1 MNDPDLAQALRA
13 AVQALQLHTIAD
25 PQDDGRPL
33 RHFPS
38 LDLAVVGFAPGR
50 APIAANV
57 LFSRTRPEGWLA
69 DLPSDTGP
77 VRGIQFLA
85 DVRDAEGVSIAW
97 APQSDWQAL
106 PATPLCG
113 QGEPLRAPYPASL
126 LKLMLAVGLAWCCQR
141 GWGHYADDWTF
152 EGERRPLRDWQ
163 FDMLAVSCNRATSA
177 AVAWLHACGAIR
189 RAGDAEAHNELHAL
203 FSALGLPTLRLANTQ
218 PDGGWGNAAGAG
230 VGQIQMTAWDTV
242 RLLWWLDPDAPP
254 PPWLPPEA
262 PRLQQALRD
271 AVLRGLRE
279 QGLDTVL
286 SSGSLAGLPG
296 QAAGLPSRLNPRW
309 LQADGSWRA
318 GDYEWPGDLRP
329 LTQTGEVRFAHKIGN
344 TENYAADA
352 GIVQGIAP
360 ARRHYLVAFLSNLGS
375 RYAWHPLASGPQQL
389 AQLGAGV
396 DALMRDRLENRDVV

>member
-13 AVQALQLHTIAD
+13 AVQALQLQGIAD
-25 PQDDGRPL
+25 PQDGGRPL

-50 APIAANV
+50 TPIAANV
-57 LFSRTRPEGWLA
+57 LFSRTRPQGWLA
-69 DLPSDTGP
+69 DLPADAGP

-85 DVRDAEGVSIAW
+85 DVRNAEGVSIAW

-106 PATPLCG
+106 PATPLWG

-126 LKLMLAVGLAWCCQR
+126 LKLMLAVGLAWSCQQ
-141 GWGHYADDWTF
+141 GWGHYDENWCF
-152 EGERRPLRDWQ
+152 EGETRPLRDWQ
-163 FDMLAVSCNRATSA
+163 FDMLAVSCNRATCA

-189 RAGDAEAHNELHAL
+189 RAGDAEVHNELHAL
-203 FSALGLPTLRLANTQ
+203 FGALALPTLRLANTQ

-242 RLLWWLDPDAPP
+242 RLLWWLAPDAPP
-254 PPWLPPEA
+254 PPWLPAGA
-262 PRLQQALRD
+262 PCLQPALRD
-271 AVLRGLRE
+271 AVLRGLQA
-279 QGLDTVL
+279 QGLDTIL

-296 QAAGLPSRLNPRW
+296 QPAGLPNRLNPRW
-309 LQADGSWRA
+309 LQPDGSWRA
-318 GDYEWPGDLRP
+318 GDYHLPGDLRP
-329 LTQTGEVRFAHKIGN
+329 LTLGGELGFAHKIGN

-375 RYAWHPLASGPQQL
+375 RYAWHPLASGPRQL
-389 AQLGAGV
+389 AQLGAAV
-396 DALMRDRLENRDVV
+396 DALMRERLESRDAV